1 MADEARNAP
10 RTRVFGE
17 RTLYDNKWVKLVQLD
32 IQPPDGRRWW
42 YHVVRLSRVAVA
54 AVIDDQERVLML
66 WRHRFVTDGFGWE
79 LPGGIVDAGEDGAAA
94 AARET
99 EEETGW
105 RPAGQ
110 MVHMLTFQ
118 PMVGMVDTPHELYVA
133 DGAERVGDPTDLEE
147 SGTVEWI
154 PLADVPELIRKGE
167 VVGAGSLVALL
178 HLLALGR

>member
-1 MADEARNAP
+1 VADEARNAP

-42 YHVVRLSRVAVA
+42 YHVVRLSRVAIA
-54 AVIDDQERVLML
+54 AVIDDQARVLML
-66 WRHRFVTDGFGWE
+66 RRHRFVTDSFGWE
-79 LPGGIVDAGEDGAAA
+79 LPGGIVDAGEDAAAA

-105 RPAGQ
+105 RPIGQ
-110 MVHMLTFQ
+110 MRHLLTFQ
-118 PMVGMVDTPHELYVA
+118 PMPGMVDTPHGLYVT
-133 DGAERVGDPTDLEE
+133 DGAEQIGDPTDLEE
-147 SGTVEWI
+147 AGTVEWI